1 METSESLTQDVG
13 SNRPDLDIL
22 EDIEIEELGLGE
34 KGEGKGMASKNGNSS
49 KKRKNVER
57 SDVWAEFD
65 KVIVDSVQKGKC
77 KRCDSLIAADPKLN
91 GTSAMWRHH
100 ASCLKKKKDWLRSS
114 SSDPDQS

>member
-57 SDVWAEFD
+57 SD
-65 KVIVDSVQKGKC
+65 
-77 KRCDSLIAADPKLN
+77 LN

-100 ASCLKKKKDWLRSS
+100 ASCLKKKKDLLRSS

>member
-34 KGEGKGMASKNGNSS
+34 KGEGKGMASKMG
-49 KKRKNVER
+49 
-57 SDVWAEFD
+57 
-65 KVIVDSVQKGKC
+65 IHQK
-77 KRCDSLIAADPKLN
+77 SLN